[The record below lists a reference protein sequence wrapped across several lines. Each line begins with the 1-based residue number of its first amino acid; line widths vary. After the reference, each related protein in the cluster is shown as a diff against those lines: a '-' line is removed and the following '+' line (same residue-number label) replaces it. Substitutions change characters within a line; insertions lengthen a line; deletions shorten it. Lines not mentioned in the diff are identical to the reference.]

1 MKIALAS
8 MLVMSFALEAVAA
21 TKEQAEAAV
30 ADAIQAEDRA
40 AKAGNKWLPAET
52 ALKAARAA
60 LAAASWDQAAV
71 QALMA
76 KALAVRAVEQA
87 REQETAWHD
96 AVIR

>member
-1 MKIALAS
+1 MRIALAA
-8 MLVMSFALEAVAA
+8 MLVLSFAFAAVAA

-30 ADAIQAEDRA
+30 ADAIKAEDMA

-60 LAAASWDQAAV
+60 LAAASWDQAAA
-71 QALMA
+71 QAMTA